1 MWMFSCF
8 STGTLMSSINCC
20 CFCVKMACFIV
31 CNILNVE
38 KSLMP
43 VCLLTGDI
51 FSCHAVDNPK
61 PQAELAMLKQY
72 GPDVPQATLQKL
84 VAAFGELRSMADQG
98 TISYPYSTREVVNIV
113 KHLQVKP
120 HRVIHQYA
128 ITIYIFN
135 IITGLVFL
143 SVIYCNV
150 RSVHNEKRRLLSCVK
165 DHHALHKEIFT
176 LGNLDTFWS
185 HRCPQDIGVQST
197 YPVLLWKLQ

>member
-1 MWMFSCF
+1 
-8 STGTLMSSINCC
+8 
-20 CFCVKMACFIV
+20 
-31 CNILNVE
+31 
-38 KSLMP
+38 MP

-72 GPDVPQATLQKL
+72 GPDVPEATLQKL

-128 ITIYIFN
+128 ITLCIF

-150 RSVHNEKRRLLSCVK
+150 RSFSNEKKKVTQLC
-165 DHHALHKEIFT
+165 
-176 LGNLDTFWS
+176 
-185 HRCPQDIGVQST
+185 
-197 YPVLLWKLQ
+197 